1 MNVTIKNE
9 EKRESEDSINLLKLG
24 EMIEEECD
32 VPVEYRKGEYNR
44 GEKIT
49 PIEAISLTLASV
61 STLIS
66 VLSYWKSKQPQYT
79 MTIPMHDNKSIS
91 IGNISDMDELN
102 DSINNLDELSIIISK
117 NK

>member
-1 MNVTIKNE
+1 MNVTIKIE

-32 VPVEYRKGEYNR
+32 VPVKYKKGECNR

-49 PIEAISLTLASV
+49 PIEAISLTLATL

-79 MTIPMHDNKSIS
+79 ITIPMDDNKSIS
-91 IGNISDMDELN
+91 VGNISDMNELTN
-102 DSINNLDELSIIISK
+102 SINNLDELSVIISK
-117 NK
+117 KK